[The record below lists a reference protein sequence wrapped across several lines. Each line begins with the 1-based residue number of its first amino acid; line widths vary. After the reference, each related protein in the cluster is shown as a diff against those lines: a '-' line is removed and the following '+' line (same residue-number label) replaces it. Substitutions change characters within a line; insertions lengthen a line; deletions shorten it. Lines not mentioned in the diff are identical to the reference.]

1 MGMSFAGFFFAFF
14 RGWLMSLILLCVFPV
29 MFIMVG
35 FLMKAMKSGFSE
47 NLKAY
52 GQSAGYAEQAINAV
66 RVVQAFGQE
75 KTEIRNYSRH
85 LLRAKATGV
94 KTHLKTAMALAS
106 FTFVIFGYYA
116 YGFYTG
122 SWLITKRVTNTNN
135 GEFYTIGDILA
146 CFFGIVF
153 GVMSLG
159 MASPQ
164 LKSITEGKVAG
175 KMAYDI
181 IERKPEISLEEGAP
195 IDQPV
200 TGRLEFRNV
209 TFRYPSK
216 KDQIILDSFS

>member
-1 MGMSFAGFFFAFF
+1 
-14 RGWLMSLILLCVFPV
+14 
-29 MFIMVG
+29 
-35 FLMKAMKSGFSE
+35 
-47 NLKAY
+47 
-52 GQSAGYAEQAINAV
+52 
-66 RVVQAFGQE
+66 VVQAFGQE

-106 FTFVIFGYYA
+106 FMFVIFGYYA

-216 KDQIILDSFS
+216 KDQIILDSFSSVFEEGKTTALVGASGSGKSTIIQLLERFYDPESGEVLLDGRDLRELTLREYRKSVVGYVS